1 MKAYIRKEKEEGV
14 SPVIAT
20 ILMVAITVVL
30 AATLYLMV
38 GNMGGTGDVTE
49 PIQFTASKV
58 GTSTWTLQVSSNDLN
73 PLEMK
78 FALQKTDGSYAISGA
93 SFPASSGAAGAV
105 NTTVGTNDYVVVTWN
120 DLNGDGSVNT
130 GDSITIEGTG
140 SASSIASGWN
150 FAITAGATGNVKLP

>member
-38 GNMGGTGDVTE
+38 GNMGGGGDVTQ
-49 PIQFTASKV
+49 PIQFKASKD
-58 GTSTWTLQVSSNDLN
+58 GTNTWTLQVSSNDLN

-78 FALQKTDGSYAISGA
+78 YAIQKDDGTYLVSGA
-93 SFPASSGAAGAV
+93 DFPSTSGTADTHG
-105 NTTVGTNDYVVVTWN
+105 VTWN
-120 DLNGDGSVNT
+120 DLNGDGKVNT
-130 GDSITIEGTG
+130 GDSITINSTDV
-140 SASSIASGWN
+140 SSGYTFI
-150 FAITAGATGNVKLP
+150 ITAGATGSVTLP

>member
-1 MKAYIRKEKEEGV
+1 MKAYIRKEEEGV

-58 GTSTWTLQVSSNDLN
+58 GTTNWTLQVSSNALN

-78 FALQKTDGSYAISGA
+78 YAIQKSDGTYLV
-93 SFPASSGAAGAV
+93 SGAAFP
-105 NTTVGTNDYVVVTWN
+105 TTAGTADANGVIWN
-120 DLNGDGSVNT
+120 DLNGDGDVNT
-130 GDSITIEGTG
+130 GDSI
-140 SASSIASGWN
+140 SINNANVESGWT
-150 FAITAGATGNVKLP
+150 FVITAGATGSVKLP